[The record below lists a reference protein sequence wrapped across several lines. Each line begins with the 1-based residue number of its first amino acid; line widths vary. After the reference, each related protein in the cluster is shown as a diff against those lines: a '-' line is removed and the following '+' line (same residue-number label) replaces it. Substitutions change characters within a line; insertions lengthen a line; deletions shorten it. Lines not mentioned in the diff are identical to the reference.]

1 MALHAYFENEFDFY
15 SATSQFLP
23 DELESLAS
31 AEACGLGKQT
41 PASYL
46 ELSYDSI
53 LIPSTLLGSKESV
66 MQKLRRE
73 LESYKSLKEGWD
85 GYGAEPANPRS
96 MMDARVFL
104 SSLPERYDVPA
115 PMLASDGEV
124 SLFWETAQG
133 YLEAS
138 FPGDGTY
145 HYIFNAPG
153 TRVGGD
159 DLPVTTPTIDM
170 TFESYL
176 ASLCNDVS

>member
-15 SATSQFLP
+15 SASSESLP
-23 DELESLAS
+23 FELENLA
-31 AEACGLGKQT
+31 AGAACGLGKQT

-53 LIPSTLLGSKESV
+53 LVPSTLVGAKESA
-66 MQKLRRE
+66 MQRLRRE

-85 GYGAEPANPRS
+85 GYCAEPANQHS
-96 MMDARVFL
+96 IMDARVFL
-104 SSLPERYDVPA
+104 SSLPESLPVPS

-124 SLFWETAQG
+124 SLFWETGKG

-138 FPGDGTY
+138 FPGDSTY

-153 TRVGGD
+153 IRVGAD
-159 DLPVTTPTIDM
+159 DLPVTTPTIDRI
-170 TFESYL
+170 FAAYL
-176 ASLCNDVS
+176 ASI